1 MFFNNYTKPGRGVS
15 KEDLDKSGVSFYF
28 DILFR
33 RIWKMIQ
40 LNLLYVLVSIPA
52 IVISAVL
59 SLYFLTMT
67 ASVKNIS
74 IDDNATTLVIL
85 SLLFAIIFF
94 QLTGSGP
101 ASVAKNYVLRKYVND
116 KHSWVVS
123 DFFEHIKKSFKQ
135 GMAVYI
141 INTLVLFV
149 LLFAWMFYSFIL
161 EIKALSIVVITIAV
175 LFVIMQLYIYQL
187 VASVELS
194 VKYIYKN
201 ALALTII
208 KLPWNLL
215 VMIVT
220 GILMYGMY
228 YVALNIPILCVAL
241 LIVIYFVLMSFTQI
255 FMTNN
260 ALKKYIIEPGLQKA
274 SEQN

>member
-1 MFFNNYTKPGRGVS
+1 
-15 KEDLDKSGVSFYF
+15 
-28 DILFR
+28 
-33 RIWKMIQ
+33 
-40 LNLLYVLVSIPA
+40 
-52 IVISAVL
+52 
-59 SLYFLTMT
+59 
-67 ASVKNIS
+67 
-74 IDDNATTLVIL
+74 
-85 SLLFAIIFF
+85 
-94 QLTGSGP
+94 
-101 ASVAKNYVLRKYVND
+101 
-116 KHSWVVS
+116 
-123 DFFEHIKKSFKQ
+123 
-135 GMAVYI
+135 
-141 INTLVLFV
+141 
-149 LLFAWMFYSFIL
+149 MFYSFIL

-228 YVALNIPILCVAL
+228 YVALTIPILCVAL

-260 ALKKYIIEPGLQKA
+260 ALKKCIIEPGTKKEENT
-274 SEQN
+274 SID